1 MPGKLPIDR
10 VRQNEFAPSLQEQDK
25 QRFAEKQAR
34 LNNELLPPVDETPAE
49 PASDSAT
56 PDDAVSEADQA
67 ESEANGK
74 AKTRNKTV
82 D

>member
-10 VRQNEFAPSLQEQDK
+10 VRHNEYAPSIQEQDK

-34 LNNELLPPVDETPAE
+34 LNNELLPPLDETPAE
-49 PASDSAT
+49 PVSDLEM
-56 PDDAVSEADQA
+56 PDDAASEADQA
-67 ESEANGK
+67 ESEATGK
-74 AKTRNKTV
+74 AKTKNKTV